1 MENFVKYA
9 LDNGGSIHPLIIPA
23 EEHGGLGLMNPSVYN
38 HHGKIMVILRSVNYT
53 FYHSEK
59 KLFQHPW
66 GPLTYIHP
74 ENDIHLRTWN
84 YYLELDNNL
93 EITRWDKINT
103 DRFDTYEPLWDFVG
117 LEDARLVNWN
127 GDFWISGV
135 RRDTTTHGEGRMELS
150 KIEINEDSVVE
161 VERHRIPLPEGHPHS
176 YCEKNW
182 MPLLDKPFHF
192 IKWSNPGECVRYCL
206 EDKKTYYVSK
216 SDNEWNLSAA
226 PRGGSQ
232 VMQDKD
238 RYFALI
244 HTVDLFKSD
253 VGRKDA
259 VYRHQFLHWDKEFN
273 LVDVSKDFSIMN
285 GDVEFSI
292 GMCNYADNE
301 MLITFGFQDNAAFIL
316 RVSKQAVEN
325 FIAGNYESEL
335 YT

>member
-1 MENFVKYA
+1 MKNFVKYA

-38 HHGKIMVILRSVNYT
+38 HNGKIMVILRSVNYT

-84 YYLELDNNL
+84 YYLELDDDL
-93 EITRWDKINT
+93 CVSRWNKINT

-117 LEDARLVNWN
+117 LEDARIVHWDDN
-127 GDFWISGV
+127 FWITGV
-135 RRDTTTHGEGRMELS
+135 RRDTTPNGEGRMELS
-150 KIEINEDSVVE
+150 RIEITDNGVTEM
-161 VERHRIPLPEGHPHS
+161 ERHRIPLPEGHPYS

-192 IKWSNPGECVRYCL
+192 VKWSNPGECVRYCIQ
-206 EDKKTYYVSK
+206 DDKTYYVNRSEK
-216 SDNEWNLSAA
+216 AWDLQAA

-232 VMQDKD
+232 VLSLEDG
-238 RYFALI
+238 YFALL

-259 VYRHQFLHWDKEFN
+259 IYRHQFLKWDNDFN
-273 LVDVSKDFSIMN
+273 LIDVSKDFSIMN
-285 GDVEFSI
+285 GDVEFSV
-292 GMCNYADNE
+292 GMCEYNTSD
-301 MLITFGFQDNAAFIL
+301 MLITFGFQDNAAYIL
-316 RVSKQAVEN
+316 RVSKQAIQD
-325 FIAGNYESEL
+325 FLAGNYESEPYL
-335 YT
+335 